1 LTFNEDL
8 DIEEFLDWI
17 GEYDRDQ
24 LYALSNGIRSGWLF
38 FFMDKDDRNS
48 LHDGGMKAFLALYR
62 LISKN

>member
-1 LTFNEDL
+1 MVSYEV
-8 DIEEFLDWI
+8 
-17 GEYDRDQ
+17 G
-24 LYALSNGIRSGWLF
+24 F